1 MTILQR
7 RSSGIADTV
16 EQHDFKLLVEAHGAA
31 SVIAGVGELD
41 IATVPPLRTAL
52 TDAAEAPAPKLVVD
66 LTDVTFID
74 SVGVGAILHAKRRV
88 GPGGEMAVVV
98 PHASYAR
105 VIFETVGA
113 DKVLP
118 VFATRDEALAHLA
131 S

>member
-7 RSSGIADTV
+7 RAGTADTV
-16 EQHDFKLLVEAHGAA
+16 DQHDFKLLVEPHGSA
-31 SVIAGVGELD
+31 SVIAGAGELD
-41 IATVPPLRTAL
+41 IATVPPLRAAL

-88 GPGGEMAVVV
+88 GEDGRMAVVV

-118 VFATRDEALAHLA
+118 VFATRAEALAHVG